1 MFWDIPVCS
10 GMFRNV
16 AECSMFLALS
26 TTSGLA
32 LWFLNYMNE
41 QMRRQLNAV
50 LHGCYHLKVSNI
62 AKTSCEPKPVVLR
75 WQPMHTPV
83 SGWHFTESPLHWHGT
98 YPTYWSSSRRDLCV
112 SACTLFTE
120 VTFVL
125 RRAGASR
132 WGIFSPIKYTLAVIT
147 ITIDFINNRSICSQA
162 KYAVIYFTFRPTI

>member
-83 SGWHFTESPLHWHGT
+83 SDGTCLRLHYTGMVHTRRIGPPVGVICVYPLAHCLPKSPLCSGGQERVVEEFSAL
-98 YPTYWSSSRRDLCV
+98 SS
-112 SACTLFTE
+112 TLLLL
-120 VTFVL
+120 L
-125 RRAGASR
+125 R
-132 WGIFSPIKYTLAVIT
+132 
-147 ITIDFINNRSICSQA
+147 
-162 KYAVIYFTFRPTI
+162 